1 MAGIRVR
8 SGADVNRVL
17 MRSMHHRA
25 LRLHSTMAKRCL
37 LPRVECKKKLF
48 VHTRC
53 LANCI
58 HATLDWGGGAAPAD
72 RTLTPRVIS
81 LLRVSSAFGVIGA
94 RPHKDTHTQRVGGG
108 ASERERERRL
118 TCHSLMAN
126 AREG

>member
-48 VHTRC
+48 VHTLLGKLHTRHSRPGRRGRSHFDAAC
-53 LANCI
+53 DLVTASEQRIWC
-58 HATLDWGGGAAPAD
+58 DWSPAAQ
-72 RTLTPRVIS
+72 R
-81 LLRVSSAFGVIGA
+81 
-94 RPHKDTHTQRVGGG
+94 HTHSVWAAER
-108 ASERERERRL
+108 ASERERDV
-118 TCHSLMAN
+118 
-126 AREG
+126 